1 MNNDFKT
8 FDSMES
14 STKKPKWY
22 ERSLLVILALIFI
35 YPVGLA
41 LMWGFKKWK
50 LWIRVVITCLFVIVY
65 LSSLGNN
72 DGEKVNNSSNQKK
85 QANNDLKKELKNVNA
100 ENKDLKKEIKEL
112 ENNNDKEDKKDESSK
127 KTSVQNDVNK
137 GSEIEKDT
145 KEPAAKQ
152 DTNENKPNREAK
164 AALGSA
170 KTYADTMHM
179 SKDAIYDQ
187 LTSSAGDKYPEDAAQ
202 YAVDNLEAD
211 YNENALKS
219 AENYLDMMDM
229 SDDEIYS
236 QLTSDAGDKFTP
248 DEAKYAVDHLED

>member
-72 DGEKVNNSSNQKK
+72 DGEKVNNSSNQKN

-112 ENNNDKEDKKDESSK
+112 ENNNDKEDKK
-127 KTSVQNDVNK
+127 
-137 GSEIEKDT
+137 
-145 KEPAAKQ
+145 